1 MSSITA
7 VPLRPIAKGSLTK
20 LWLGIALLVIAA
32 AALAWFGTK
41 AHAAN
46 KDGTTAQFLAWNAQQ
61 DGVITTASGLQ
72 YQVLAPGSGP
82 TPTDEDVATVGYKGE
97 LRDGSVFDQQ
107 PSVPLPIAQM
117 VPGFSEALKLMPKGA
132 KYRIWLPPALGYGS
146 KPQPNSPIPP
156 DSVLIFEVSM
166 LQFDNM
172 AALQRQM
179 MMGGGAGAGGGQG
192 DPHGGGH

>member
-107 PSVPLPIAQM
+107 PRAPLRRCACSPCNDTDCR
-117 VPGFSEALKLMPKGA
+117 PGRRGFDPRWDADDA
-132 KYRIWLPPALGYGS
+132 PAG
-146 KPQPNSPIPP
+146 
-156 DSVLIFEVSM
+156 
-166 LQFDNM
+166 
-172 AALQRQM
+172 
-179 MMGGGAGAGGGQG
+179 
-192 DPHGGGH
+192 